1 MALQIVTGDL
11 SVNKKA
17 PLIQELFKIKAQD
30 PQAIIY
36 YLVPEHIKFD
46 METFVLKESQK
57 MSGRQDS
64 AMMDIQVVSFTR
76 LAWFMLDEKQ
86 HQRTN

>member
-46 METFVLKESQK
+46 MENLCTKRKSKNERTSRIGHDGHSSGQLYTFGLVYV
-57 MSGRQDS
+57 R
-64 AMMDIQVVSFTR
+64 
-76 LAWFMLDEKQ
+76 
-86 HQRTN
+86 